1 MLTRS
6 EALNALEASRPPM
19 LEPAVTCTPTTS
31 VREVATK
38 IVDSSSGLIILLD
51 QPGHVIGVI
60 TMHDI
65 LRAQMHFAN
74 NQQD

>member
-1 MLTRS
+1 M
-6 EALNALEASRPPM
+6 
-19 LEPAVTCTPTTS
+19 
-31 VREVATK
+31 
-38 IVDSSSGLIILLD
+38 IILLD